1 MIAAADAVI
10 DGGCT
15 GVQEANV
22 PDVLYGSNA
31 PSTPRRQAKRRR
43 LETEFLPLCDHP
55 ACAQFAEP
63 YNASNVCLIG
73 ELRKKT
79 DGGNST
85 APAVFN
91 VIAGTGTT
99 KIGCAEL
106 DWRKVLA
113 NYLEHQEEEPRS
125 RNNKTQKGFLQF
137 ARENC
142 NVSFK
147 NDPNHPAFVLWQSVS
162 KRKKRISGSVSGSGS
177 ASSSS
182 SPTKSQNVNSP
193 RRRNIDLPK
202 AFRIPG
208 TQLVVVRRTRHK
220 HVSVVSVNRATGN
233 GGHCSEY
240 HELQERMLQILAG
253 CGCAG
258 ALTKKA
264 EITANEILSCALLPS

>member
-10 DGGCT
+10 DGDCT

-106 DWRKVLA
+106 DWVK
-113 NYLEHQEEEPRS
+113 
-125 RNNKTQKGFLQF
+125 
-137 ARENC
+137 C
-142 NVSFK
+142 
-147 NDPNHPAFVLWQSVS
+147 
-162 KRKKRISGSVSGSGS
+162 
-177 ASSSS
+177 
-182 SPTKSQNVNSP
+182 
-193 RRRNIDLPK
+193 
-202 AFRIPG
+202 
-208 TQLVVVRRTRHK
+208 
-220 HVSVVSVNRATGN
+220 
-233 GGHCSEY
+233 
-240 HELQERMLQILAG
+240 
-253 CGCAG
+253 
-258 ALTKKA
+258 
-264 EITANEILSCALLPS
+264 

>member
-1 MIAAADAVI
+1 MPA
-10 DGGCT
+10 
-15 GVQEANV
+15 
-22 PDVLYGSNA
+22 VLYSSNA
-31 PSTPRRQAKRRR
+31 QSTLRRQAKRRR
-43 LETEFLPLCDHP
+43 RLE
-55 ACAQFAEP
+55 
-63 YNASNVCLIG
+63 
-73 ELRKKT
+73 
-79 DGGNST
+79 
-85 APAVFN
+85 
-91 VIAGTGTT
+91 
-99 KIGCAEL
+99 
-106 DWRKVLA
+106 
-113 NYLEHQEEEPRS
+113 EEEPGS

-137 ARENC
+137 ARANS